1 MSIIPADQARTLTP
15 PPSRQET
22 RRQIRQ
28 ARRQARADAA
38 EKRSRSSFASHEP
51 PRASRRHRGET

>member
-22 RRQIRQ
+22 HRQIRQ

-38 EKRSRSSFASHEP
+38 EKRTRETAVAAQHGSSP
-51 PRASRRHRGET
+51 PTTR